1 MFRVRDAI
9 VKILEITNVDF
20 ALRQFLLPLMR
31 ELRDAGHDVQGA
43 CAEGSHLEPVRA
55 EGFTVHGV
63 PMARSFSPMAQYRAF
78 VALVRLIRRE
88 KPDLVHGHM
97 PISGILARFA
107 ARLCG
112 VRVVAYTCH
121 GFLFNQPG
129 SWRRRMLSLIL
140 EWAAGRIT
148 DLYMTVSREEAR
160 DARRLHLN
168 RNPIAIGN
176 GRDPR
181 RYHPDPET
189 RARLRRE
196 LGVPEDRPVVIVVSR
211 LVRHKG
217 HPELLRAMEDVPEAE
232 LWVVGERLPSDH
244 GADLTAA
251 FECARDRLG
260 PRLRMLGYREDV
272 PELLRAA
279 DVFALPSHFEGLPM
293 SVIEAMLTGLPV
305 VATDVR
311 GPREQVL
318 DGKTGFL
325 VPPGLSMP
333 LAKALRTLTQDA
345 ALRQKMGAAGRQVAL
360 EAYDERHILKH
371 VVALMEKA
379 CS

>member
-1 MFRVRDAI
+1 M
-9 VKILEITNVDF
+9 KILEITNVDF

-31 ELRDAGHDVQGA
+31 ELRDAGYDVQGA

-63 PMARSFSPMAQYRAF
+63 PMARSFSPLAQYKAF

-88 KPDLVHGHM
+88 KPDVVHGHM

-148 DLYMTVSREEAR
+148 DLYMTVSGEEAR

-196 LGVPEDRPVVIVVSR
+196 LRVPEDRPVVIVVSR

-244 GADLTAA
+244 GADLTVA
-251 FECARDRLG
+251 FAGACDRLG

-272 PELLRAA
+272 SELLKAA

-325 VPPGLSMP
+325 VPPGLSTP
-333 LAKALRTLTQDA
+333 LAKALRTLSQDA
-345 ALRQKMGAAGRQVAL
+345 TLRQKMGAAGRQVAL